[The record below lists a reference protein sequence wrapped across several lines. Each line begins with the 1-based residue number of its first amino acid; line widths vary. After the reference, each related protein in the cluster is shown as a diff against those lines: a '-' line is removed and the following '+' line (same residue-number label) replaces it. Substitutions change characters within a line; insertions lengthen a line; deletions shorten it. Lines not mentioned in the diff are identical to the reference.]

1 VRLQHSRGDL
11 SSRGQEEVTS
21 CDEAEAIRE
30 WGWTNP
36 ILVGADGDVIAG
48 HARLMAARK
57 LRMTEV
63 PVIVLCHL
71 SEAQKRALVIAD
83 NQLGLNA

>member
-1 VRLQHSRGDL
+1 
-11 SSRGQEEVTS
+11 
-21 CDEAEAIRE
+21 
-30 WGWTNP
+30 
-36 ILVGADGDVIAG
+36 
-48 HARLMAARK
+48 MAARK